1 MSIAKMSQS
10 SHGTRMRVTIEQEKP
25 SRGLTCDLCGHKQ
38 QTSVT
43 ALPGIAWLCND
54 CTDVE
59 TTEPVNDAP
68 ILGAFG
74 PKVSANNDKMLRG
87 LERAKHIWHLSA
99 MADRKERMLMA
110 HELHAFE
117 MFSLNQL
124 AKICRISVPTVCRK
138 LTKNAT
144 GGRFQPEVLSALVFI
159 RKTVIVQER
168 LPASIIRTA
177 VSSGTSVS
185 TIARLTGAS
194 ETTLYMKAGPLQR
207 SAA

>member
-1 MSIAKMSQS
+1 MDAEI
-10 SHGTRMRVTIEQEKP
+10 IPLFPE
-25 SRGLTCDLCGHKQ
+25 
-38 QTSVT
+38 
-43 ALPGIAWLCND
+43 
-54 CTDVE
+54 
-59 TTEPVNDAP
+59 DAP
-68 ILGAFG
+68 ILEAFG
-74 PKVSANNDKMLRG
+74 PTVNVKHDRLLRG
-87 LERAKHIWHLSA
+87 LERAKDIWHLSA
-99 MADRKERMLMA
+99 VADRKERMVMA

-124 AKICRISVPTVCRK
+124 AKICRVSVPTVCRK

-144 GGRFQPEVLSALVFI
+144 GGRFQPEVLSALVYI

-194 ETTLYMKAGPLQR
+194 ETTLYIKAGNTTSR